1 MADQNFDNLHTV
13 GERIKAIR
21 MKHNLTQIEFGKL
34 IGVSGATISTTES
47 GKTNPEPRTLILICE
62 KFGIS
67 QQWLETGEGERLRM
81 QQSAMLIPQLH
92 SILAGHPLLA
102 DALNAAISVMRE
114 EDFRRLEEV
123 IDQAVAVYT
132 QKKEQP

>member
-1 MADQNFDNLHTV
+1 MAEQNFDNLHTV

-47 GKTNPEPRTLILICE
+47 GKTNPELRTIILICE

-67 QQWLETGEGERLRM
+67 QKWLETGEGERLVM
-81 QQSAMLIPQLH
+81 DQSAQLIPQLH
-92 SILAGHPLLA
+92 AALAGHPLLA
-102 DALNAAISVMRE
+102 QALNAVVSCMTE
-114 EDFRRLEEV
+114 EDFRRMEEV
-123 IDQAVAVYT
+123 IDQAVAVYN